1 MELYLRKPV
10 ITMTLDIE
18 RVSQAIARMDHDDL
32 ANLADVLPA
41 LRWDPPEGDDN
52 RARAEVLLGRVVEAQ
67 EAYERG

>member
-1 MELYLRKPV
+1 M

-18 RVSQAIARMDHDDL
+18 RVAQSIARMDRDDL

-41 LRWDPPEGDDN
+41 LKWDIPEGGDT
-52 RARAEVLLGRVVEAQ
+52 RAQTEILLSQVVEAQ